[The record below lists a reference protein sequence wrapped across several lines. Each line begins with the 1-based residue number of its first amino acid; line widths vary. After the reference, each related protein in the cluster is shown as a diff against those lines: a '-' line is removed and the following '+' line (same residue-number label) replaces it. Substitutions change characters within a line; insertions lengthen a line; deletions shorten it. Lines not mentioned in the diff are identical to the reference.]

1 MTVDRARLAPLGWS
15 HPQRPQRGWHAP
27 DHGAVLRSS
36 IAGLVRGVALS
47 AVANEKRQRQDAL
60 RAQKLAEAKVIEG
73 KQRSRATQ
81 KKIAYVIGALVVL
94 LVIFALLT
102 RGNSDGGADTT
113 IAAPTTT
120 TAAPTTTV
128 ALSIPAA
135 IATKPTLVLPAGP
148 PPKALQKKDLI
159 VGTGPE
165 VTAGSNVTVN
175 YVGVS
180 WSTKE
185 EFDTSWGRAPFTVEN
200 VGQAAVI
207 PGWNEGLV
215 GMKQG
220 GRRQLVIPPDKAYGA
235 AGQGAKIGP
244 NETLVFIVDAI
255 AVTPKA

>member
-1 MTVDRARLAPLGWS
+1 MRSATRACRVRAQPCGS
-15 HPQRPQRGWHAP
+15 VV
-27 DHGAVLRSS
+27 GASL
-36 IAGLVRGVALS
+36 AGLVRGVALS

-73 KQRSRATQ
+73 KHRARATQ
-81 KKIAYVIGALVVL
+81 KKIAYVIGTLVVL

-113 IAAPTTT
+113 VATATTT
-120 TAAPTTTV
+120 TATTAPTTTV
-128 ALSIPAA
+128 ALSLPSA
-135 IATKPTLVLPAGP
+135 IATKPTVSVPAGP
-148 PPKALQKKDLI
+148 PPKTLQKQDLVI
-159 VGTGPE
+159 GTGPE

-200 VGQAAVI
+200 IGQAAVI

>member
-1 MTVDRARLAPLGWS
+1 M
-15 HPQRPQRGWHAP
+15 
-27 DHGAVLRSS
+27 
-36 IAGLVRGVALS
+36 
-47 AVANEKRQRQDAL
+47 ANEKRQRQDTL

-73 KQRSRATQ
+73 KQRARATQ
-81 KKIAYVIGALVVL
+81 KKIAYVIGTLVVL

-102 RGNSDGGADTT
+102 RGNSGGGADTT
-113 IAAPTTT
+113 VATPTTT

-135 IATKPTLVLPAGP
+135 IATKPAISLPAGP
-148 PPKALQKKDLI
+148 PPKTLQKKDLI

>member
-1 MTVDRARLAPLGWS
+1 
-15 HPQRPQRGWHAP
+15 
-27 DHGAVLRSS
+27 
-36 IAGLVRGVALS
+36 LS

-60 RAQKLAEAKVIEG
+60 RAQKLAEAKVIES
-73 KQRSRATQ
+73 KQRARATQ
-81 KKIAYVIGALVVL
+81 KKIAYAIGALVVL
-94 LVIFALLT
+94 LAIFALLT
-102 RGNSDGGADTT
+102 RGNSDSGADTT
-113 IAAPTTT
+113 AAVPTTT

-128 ALSIPAA
+128 ALSIPTA
-135 IATKPTLVLPAGP
+135 IATKPTVSVPAGP
-148 PPKALQKKDLI
+148 PLKTLQTKDLI

-165 VTAGSNVTVN
+165 VTAGSNVVVN

-185 EFDTSWGRAPFTVEN
+185 EFDSSWGRAPFTVEN

-220 GRRQLVIPPDKAYGA
+220 GRRQLVIPPDKAYGE

-244 NETLVFIVDAI
+244 NETLVFVVDAI
-255 AVTPKA
+255 AVTQKA